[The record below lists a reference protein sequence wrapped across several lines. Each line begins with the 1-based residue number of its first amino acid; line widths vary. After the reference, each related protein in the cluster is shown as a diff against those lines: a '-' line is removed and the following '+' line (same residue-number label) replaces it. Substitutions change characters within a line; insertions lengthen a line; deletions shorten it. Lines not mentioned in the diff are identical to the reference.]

1 MSGGGKTYLAL
12 DLGAESG
19 RAIAGTFDGE
29 RLALREVHR
38 FPNVPVRRGRS
49 VHWDLPALFNEVK
62 QGIAA
67 AAALFHGELVS
78 VGVDTWGVDYGLL
91 DEDGGLM

>member
-29 RLALREVHR
+29 RLSLREVHR
-38 FPNVPVRRGRS
+38 FANVPVRRGEN
-49 VHWDLPALFNEVK
+49 VHWDLPALFDEVK
-62 QGIAA
+62 QGHFRRCH
-67 AAALFHGELVS
+67 ALPRTNWSASAWTRGA
-78 VGVDTWGVDYGLL
+78 
-91 DEDGGLM
+91 